1 MSNAQETIEVL
12 LVEDNPGDA
21 TLIDRYLRDLS
32 GGAMARPVVTHVESL
47 TAAVDRLDED
57 SFDVVLLDL
66 GLPESNGIDTLERF
80 QDHVETDAG
89 HPAVAIV
96 VLTGLNDDETAVE
109 AIQRGAQDYL
119 VKDNIDGN
127 VIERAV
133 RYALERHEQEQQLR
147 RQNERLDQFAS
158 VVSHDLRNP
167 LSIAMGNIE
176 VVRETE
182 DPDAVDTSADKAA
195 DALARMDELIDDLL
209 TIAREGKSV
218 DDPVPVDVAAAARRT
233 WKSVDTA
240 DMTLTVDLELTVL
253 ADDGRLQQL
262 FENLYRNAREH
273 AGPDATVTVG
283 ATGSG
288 DGFFV
293 ADDGPGIPAADR
305 EQAFEPGYSSR
316 EGGTG
321 FGLNIVHEIARAHD
335 WSVAIEGRD
344 PDRADGDTGG
354 ARFVFRGVEPV

>member
-1 MSNAQETIEVL
+1 MSNTQKTIDVL

-21 TLIDRYLRDLS
+21 ALIDRYVRELS
-32 GGAMARPVVTHVESL
+32 DGALARPAVTHVESL
-47 TAAVDRLDED
+47 PAAVDRLSGE

-66 GLPESNGIDTLERF
+66 GLPDSNGIETLERL
-80 QDHVETDAG
+80 QNHIETNEG
-89 HPAVAIV
+89 LSSVAIV
-96 VLTGLNDDETAVE
+96 VLTGLNDNETAVE

-127 VIERAV
+127 VLERAV
-133 RYALERHEQEQQLR
+133 RYAVERHEQERQLK

-176 VVRETE
+176 VIQQSDDPGAVESATET
-182 DPDAVDTSADKAA
+182 AT

-209 TIAREGKSV
+209 AVAREGKSV
-218 DDPVPVDVAAAARRT
+218 DDPVPVDLTASARRT
-233 WKSVDTA
+233 WNTVDTG
-240 DMTLTVDLELTVL
+240 DMSLTVDADLTVL

-273 AGPDATVTVG
+273 AGTHASVTVG
-283 ATGSG
+283 TTAAG

-305 EQAFEPGYSSR
+305 DDVFEPGFTSH
-316 EGGTG
+316 ENGTG

-335 WSVAIEGRD
+335 WSVTVAGRD
-344 PDRADGDTGG
+344 PHETDDERGG
-354 ARFVFRGVEPV
+354 ARFVFRDVERV